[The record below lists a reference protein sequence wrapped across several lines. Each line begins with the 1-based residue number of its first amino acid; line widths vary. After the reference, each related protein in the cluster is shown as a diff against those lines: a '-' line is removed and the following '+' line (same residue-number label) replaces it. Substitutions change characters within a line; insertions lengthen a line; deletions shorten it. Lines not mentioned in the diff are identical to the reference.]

1 MSLGGEAWRRFRRDR
16 AAFAAFVFLA
26 VVFAGSLAAPLLPRP
41 SPRAI
46 ALQDE
51 PVAPVPPW
59 EARARGGFR
68 AADAWGL
75 SAVDRGLV
83 GVRESLFGDLQTAP
97 WLGTDAK
104 GRDLLARVVWGSRTS
119 ILAAAAAALAS
130 LAIGVTWG
138 LVAGFS
144 GRRTDEMLMRAVD
157 ALQSLPFLF
166 LVIFLIGVVAEY
178 RAELARFGIGRE
190 AVFYLV
196 LGAVSWLPMARL
208 VRGQVLGLR
217 RSAFVEAARVAGA
230 STPRIL
236 AVHVLPNVLPV
247 VLVALTLTLPTVM
260 LAEAFLSFLGLGI
273 EPPKVS
279 WGILAADGT
288 EAINPIRI
296 AWWLVLA
303 PALAMGSVLFALNVV
318 GDGLR
323 DAIDPKLR
331 GRTG

>member
-1 MSLGGEAWRRFRRDR
+1 MTPGGEAWRSFRRDR
-16 AAFAAFVFLA
+16 PAWISFLFLA
-26 VVFAGSLAAPLLPRP
+26 VVLAGSLAAPLLPLP
-41 SPRAI
+41 SPSAI

-51 PVAPVPPW
+51 PTPPVPPW
-59 EARARGGFR
+59 EELARPGFR
-68 AADAWGL
+68 ADSWDL
-75 SAVDRGLV
+75 SALDEKLV
-83 GVRESLFGDLQTAP
+83 SVRQAVFGDLQTAP

-119 ILAAAAAALAS
+119 ILAALAAALAS

-138 LVAGFS
+138 LCAGFA
-144 GRRTDEMLMRAVD
+144 GRKVDEILMRTVD
-157 ALQSLPFLF
+157 ALQSLPFIF
-166 LVIFLIGVVAEY
+166 LVIFLIGIVNEY
-178 RAELARFGIGRE
+178 RSELESRFGIGRE
-190 AVFYLV
+190 TVFYLV
-196 LGAVSWLPMARL
+196 LGAVAWLPMARI

-217 RSAFVEAARVAGA
+217 RSPFVEAARVAGA

-236 AVHVLPNVLPV
+236 ATHVLPNVMPV
-247 VLVALTLTLPTVM
+247 VIVSLSLTIPTVM
-260 LAEAFLSFLGLGI
+260 LYEAFLSFLGLGI

-303 PALAMGSVLFALNVV
+303 PALAMGSVLFALNVA

-323 DAIDPKLR
+323 DAIDPRMK
-331 GRTG
+331 GRS